1 VAVDPNKDSGFRADA
16 LKVLAWSDADGNFTL
31 FQSMLDGQENTAL
44 RQQAIKSMQLT
55 TRSETGEFLIAQ
67 WKNLTPAERDLAV
80 NVFNTSPERQMQF
93 LKAVES
99 NQIQASTLGW
109 GRTVR
114 LLNSRNVQVREMARR
129 VLEGNE
135 TISDSVWQE
144 YQQVLTLDGNANQG
158 AAEFQRSCASCH
170 QISGNNGISFGPDLS
185 AVRNRN
191 KSGIMIDILK
201 PNRSISDGYD
211 LWTLEDKDGEVYSG
225 IIVAENVNTLRL
237 RNVAGEEVTIQQTD
251 IASRSAAELSA
262 MPEGLH
268 RQISQQQMA
277 DLLEYLKN

>member
-1 VAVDPNKDSGFRADA
+1 
-16 LKVLAWSDADGNFTL
+16 
-31 FQSMLDGQENTAL
+31 
-44 RQQAIKSMQLT
+44 
-55 TRSETGEFLIAQ
+55 
-67 WKNLTPAERDLAV
+67 
-80 NVFNTSPERQMQF
+80 
-93 LKAVES
+93 
-99 NQIQASTLGW
+99 
-109 GRTVR
+109 
-114 LLNSRNVQVREMARR
+114 
-129 VLEGNE
+129 
-135 TISDSVWQE
+135 
-144 YQQVLTLDGNANQG
+144 
-158 AAEFQRSCASCH
+158 
-170 QISGNNGISFGPDLS
+170 
-185 AVRNRN
+185 
-191 KSGIMIDILK
+191 MIDILK